1 MIVSCYSAKCFPA
14 HWKAN
19 VMLIIS
25 GEVTDACTPTHNC
38 SHKGTLSKCWME
50 LLIYQNGERGR
61 TGPILEHADIPFQ
74 YSQKK
79 RNGGKLRNQIVL
91 YRALSSFLL
100 KIVTVSIMPQ
110 TLSGAGVVSA
120 DRSFVWWK
128 NVNPWGEQKPQ
139 ECKWSTRNCSGVS
152 ESWHRQAGYSTSKM
166 YDCLCQSCKTRFWQF
181 EKYAY
186 SVFFFFK
193 WLTLRRSYVH
203 SVCSWLFRLFC
214 LATALQEINAASYEN
229 WWLKITNINII

>member
-50 LLIYQNGERGR
+50 LLIYQNGEWGR

-79 RNGGKLRNQIVL
+79 RNGEKLCIQIVL

-120 DRSFVWWK
+120 DQSFVWWK

-139 ECKWSTRNCSGVS
+139 ECS
-152 ESWHRQAGYSTSKM
+152 
-166 YDCLCQSCKTRFWQF
+166 L
-181 EKYAY
+181 
-186 SVFFFFK
+186 
-193 WLTLRRSYVH
+193 LTLSEVPGIVVECLSH
-203 SVCSWLFRLFC
+203 DTGK
-214 LATALQEINAASYEN
+214 LATVHQECMTVYVKAVKEDFDNLRNTHIHFKKKKKKD
-229 WWLKITNINII
+229 WH